1 MTAYIRSKKFEEK
14 SQNKGLAVLS
24 LLICCAIFCSVVFCL
39 VQANNLVG
47 CSYEI
52 REQKERIT
60 VLEAEAR
67 DLESLVAQW
76 RSPSNLENLVQSLG
90 MVEAGEIIYLEKEKM
105 VAVKD

>member
-1 MTAYIRSKKFEEK
+1 MTAYIKSKKF
-14 SQNKGLAVLS
+14 GGRGHDRGMFALS
-24 LLICCAIFCSVVFCL
+24 ALICFSIFCSVVFCL

-60 VLEAEAR
+60 VLETEAR